1 MPEWSYQKG
10 APDPK
15 LKTLPKKFSIISILI
30 FSFLKGLSATEKPYK
45 DSVTVLIKLDNRFNN
60 NLPIDSV
67 FLIFDRFDRTGAG
80 VIKQIFHLENN
91 FFEVTVPKGK
101 YFVDLFCLGLYADK
115 HFDIVLSAKSNKKIE
130 LQLKLNPSAFFT
142 PGFAYIPEEKIDP
155 ANLSV
160 TRYIAH
166 K

>member
-1 MPEWSYQKG
+1 
-10 APDPK
+10 
-15 LKTLPKKFSIISILI
+15 
-30 FSFLKGLSATEKPYK
+30 
-45 DSVTVLIKLDNRFNN
+45 VLIKLDNRFNN
-60 NLPIDSV
+60 NLPVDSV

-80 VIKQIFHLENN
+80 VIKQIFHPQDNY
-91 FFEVTVPKGK
+91 FEVTVPKGK

-130 LQLKLNPSAFFT
+130 LLLKLNPSAFFT

-160 TRYIAH
+160 TKYITR